1 LAADVTASRAR
12 PRLRVESVEEAV
24 EELRAHGLRVSA
36 ARRLVLEAL
45 FATDTPL
52 SAAQVADGIAGRI
65 PRSDVASVYRNLETF
80 EELGLVR
87 HVHLGH
93 GPSLFALAHA
103 NAREYVICESCDAV
117 RAYEPT
123 LLDAVRA
130 AVRNVSGFEA
140 RFDHFPLAGRC
151 PTCADSQ
158 GT

>member
-1 LAADVTASRAR
+1 M
-12 PRLRVESVEEAV
+12 
-24 EELRAHGLRVSA
+24 EELRTYGLRVSA

-45 FATDTPL
+45 FATDAPL
-52 SAAQVADGIAGRI
+52 SARQIADGIAGRL

-103 NAREYVICESCDAV
+103 NAREYVICESCDEV
-117 RAYEPT
+117 RVYEPAQ
-123 LLDAVRA
+123 LDAVRA
-130 AVRNVSGFEA
+130 AVRTVSGVEA
-140 RFDHFPLAGRC
+140 RFDHFPLAGHC
-151 PTCADSQ
+151 PTCAGSQ